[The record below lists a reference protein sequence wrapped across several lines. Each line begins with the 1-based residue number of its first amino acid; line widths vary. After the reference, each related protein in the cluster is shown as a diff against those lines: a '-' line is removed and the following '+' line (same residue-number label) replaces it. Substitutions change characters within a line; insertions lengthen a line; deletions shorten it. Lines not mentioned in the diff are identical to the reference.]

1 MSEACLVFAFGI
13 FKVIYAPHKAFK
25 EIIQNPK
32 YYGPILVLVLFVA
45 SNVGLT
51 YVTASKPFS
60 EQTLPKASEFDAW
73 TENSTLWTAD
83 ANVEVS
89 ENNDHINGSYYGNK
103 SIEFSLTNTYHAWM
117 RLSDIGHVNC
127 TGALGFKNMSF
138 RVKLNYPD
146 TTAIT
151 NATVL
156 LSSGAANYF
165 QYNMTQALSTA
176 AKTVWNNFT
185 LPLGAGSG
193 WIESGG
199 QPDWGNITVVQFE
212 FALSSSTNMTILMD
226 GLFFRGVY
234 RSPLEKEGDIILAY
248 SAAYSIVQFLVHWI
262 LFAVSLLMLARLL
275 GAHGSLRSFTVV
287 IGFVL
292 ITMVVQTLA
301 NIALYSTLPSIRY
314 PLELFGG
321 PSNEAQVIFNKIA
334 QDIGLVSQLVGI
346 VGLLTFF
353 WTIFLGGI
361 ATRQLTEFSWSKSL
375 LIAAA
380 AYMVSILV
388 QGLLLQF

>member
-1 MSEACLVFAFGI
+1 MQLFAFGI
-13 FKVIYAPHKAFK
+13 FKVIYAPHKALK

-83 ANVEVS
+83 ANVAIS
-89 ENNDHINGSYYGNK
+89 ENADHINGSYYGNK
-103 SIEFSLTNTYHAWM
+103 SIEFSLTNAYHAWM
-117 RLSDIGHVNC
+117 RLSDIGPVNC

-138 RVKLNYPD
+138 RVKLNYPN

-151 NATVL
+151 NATVFL
-156 LSSGAANYF
+156 ESGTANYF
-165 QYNMTQALSTA
+165 QYNITEATSA
-176 AKTVWNNFT
+176 ANKTVWNNFT
-185 LPLGAGSG
+185 LPLGVGSG
-193 WIESGG
+193 WTESSD
-199 QPDWGNITVVQFE
+199 QADWGNITVIQFE

-234 RSPLEKEGDIILAY
+234 RSPIEQEGEIILAY
-248 SAAYSIVQFLVHWI
+248 SAAYSVMQFLVHWI

-275 GAHGSLRSFTVV
+275 GAQVGLRPFTVV

-292 ITMVVQTLA
+292 ITMVVQTLV

-321 PSNEAQVIFNKIA
+321 PSNEAQVIYNKIA
-334 QDIGLVSQLVGI
+334 EEIGLVAQLVGI
-346 VGLLTFF
+346 VGFLAFF

-361 ATRQLTEFSWSKSL
+361 ATRQLTGFSWSKSL
-375 LIAAA
+375 LLAAA